1 MDGGFFERY
10 GSGLKEN
17 FEEDTIIAEKDRFAT
32 LNEREIS
39 KVDQDTAARTQ
50 ITYKELLSSLLELN
64 VSVFLFYWNLNK
76 NASIIICCTFIIEI
90 IEMLSNKNSS

>member
-17 FEEDTIIAEKDRFAT
+17 FEEDIVIAEKDKFAT

-39 KVDQDTAARTQ
+39 EVYNDTADRTQ
-50 ITYKELLSSLLELN
+50 LSYKELLSSLLELN
-64 VSVFLFYWNLNK
+64 VGIYIYIYYLRFKLKY
-76 NASIIICCTFIIEI
+76 
-90 IEMLSNKNSS
+90 

>member
-17 FEEDTIIAEKDRFAT
+17 FEESTIIAEKDRFTT

-50 ITYKELLSSLLELN
+50 LTYKELLSSLLELN
-64 VSVFLFYWNLNK
+64 VSVFLF
-76 NASIIICCTFIIEI
+76 ITEI
-90 IEMLSNKNSS
+90 